1 MLNIYSFAK
10 IIRDARAKKGISQEQ
25 LAEKLQIS
33 RISINNYEKGR
44 QIPSLDI
51 AMRIAIFLEIS
62 LDDLLKEAK
71 EDPLQQSIEQL
82 ESTKLS
88 KILKNTLK
96 DDL

>member
-1 MLNIYSFAK
+1 MPGQ
-10 IIRDARAKKGISQEQ
+10 KKGISQEQ

-44 QIPSLDI
+44 QVPSLDT
-51 AMRIAIFLEIS
+51 AVRIALFLEIS
-62 LDDLLKEAK
+62 LDALLQKAA

-82 ESTKLS
+82 EDAKLS